1 MGSKSDNLEAL
12 CLQWALNAGAVSPTR
27 PVAQYL
33 ALFLTDPTD
42 TGAAGT
48 EVSLFGYA
56 RQAITFGAISGTTP
70 TQTANT
76 SAHTF
81 TNTGGGNWGGI
92 AFWAVFDAVTVGN
105 CLYTG
110 SATVTRTINASEVLT
125 VAAGAIVVTED

>member
-56 RQAITFGAISGTTP
+56 RQAITFGAIS
-70 TQTANT
+70 ANT